1 LKAPGRREIILP
13 FFAHNMQQQSGMPPL
28 SPTADARTTTVGQ
41 PSPISSRAP
50 EPGSGGSAPPAGGS
64 FEHEGPDEGDR
75 SGSAGNR
82 WPQEE
87 TLALLKI
94 RSEMDAAFREAA
106 LKGPLWEEV
115 SRYVVELAIDLDP
128 VLQQLNFCSLGG

>member
-1 LKAPGRREIILP
+1 
-13 FFAHNMQQQSGMPPL
+13 MQQQSGMPPL
-28 SPTADARTTTVGQ
+28 SPTAGGARTTTVGQ

-50 EPGSGGSAPPAGGS
+50 DPFSGGSAPPAGGRGS
-64 FEHEGPDEGDR
+64 FEHEGTDEGDR

-82 WPQEE
+82 WPRQE

-115 SRYVVELAIDLDP
+115 SRYDVELVIDLNP
-128 VLQQLNFCSLGG
+128 VLQELKFYSLGWLMRH

>member
-1 LKAPGRREIILP
+1 
-13 FFAHNMQQQSGMPPL
+13 MQQQSGMPPL
-28 SPTADARTTTVGQ
+28 SPTPGGARTTTVGQ

-50 EPGSGGSAPPAGGS
+50 EPGSGGSAPPAGGRGS
-64 FEHEGPDEGDR
+64 FEHEGADEGDR

-82 WPQEE
+82 WPRQE

-115 SRYVVELAIDLDP
+115 SRYDVELVIDLDP
-128 VLQQLNFCSLGG
+128 VLQELKFCSLGWLMRH